1 MGFGLNIKK
10 IRTNKGLTQK
20 QLAELLNVATITIQ
34 NYESGRREPNYDM
47 LSKLSEV
54 LSVPLVEL
62 FIDDTSSLSTEKIF
76 YNTETQK
83 TTTDYASGD
92 YKKNVSSI
100 DAFNALNTLLAYSN
114 YDLSL
119 KGKELELLLNKVT
132 DLLEFEL
139 FNIKKSRGIEIK

>member
-62 FIDDTSSLSTEKIF
+62 FIDDTSSNEKIF

-92 YKKNVSSI
+92 YKKDVSLT

-114 YDLSL
+114 YDLGL